1 MSRIDRKERRK
12 FFISVEG
19 ESCEKQYFEHLQRL
33 INTCPKSKYN
43 VNFVIK
49 AKVTPRQMIKRY
61 GSMPV
66 DKDAQGK
73 PIPYMHVADIE
84 NYYDLGFRKHFFDL
98 LDEMK
103 VIKKESGKAYLMGYS
118 NLTFDLWMLLH
129 VDDMN
134 ASVTN
139 RDKYL
144 NPINRGFNK
153 RFSRLDDY
161 KDHDEFEKILEEFVT
176 LDSIRTAICRAEEIR
191 KWSADNNKEKC
202 NHNGFCFYKDNPDT
216 TVDEVIKKIF
226 EVCGI

>member
-1 MSRIDRKERRK
+1 MSRSFRKERRK

-19 ESCEKQYFEHLQRL
+19 ESCEKQYFEHLQKL
-33 INTCPKSKYN
+33 INDCPASKYN

-49 AKVTPRQMIKRY
+49 AKVTPRQMLKRY

-73 PIPYMHVADIE
+73 SIPYMHVADIE

-118 NLTFDLWMLLH
+118 NLTFELWMLLH
-129 VDDMN
+129 VNDMIETV
-134 ASVTN
+134 ADRN
-139 RDKYL
+139 RYL
-144 NPINRGFNK
+144 DSINRYFHK
-153 RFSRLDDY
+153 SYSRLDDY
-161 KDHDEFEKILEEFVT
+161 KSHDKFDKILKDFVS
-176 LDSIRTAICRAEEIR
+176 LDSIRNAVARAKDIR
-191 KWSADNNKEKC
+191 KWNSDNNKEKC